1 MEMEQLAGSAKKQ
14 PVVALSTSEAEYI
27 ALSYAVQEAIWLK
40 SLLTS
45 VGVVVDKPIIIKEDN
60 QGAIA
65 IAKDPVKHT
74 RAKHIDIRFHF
85 LRDIV
90 KLRDIELGYCA
101 TENMTADIL
110 TKPVSKNKFV
120 KCRDEMGLKVYKK
133 N

>member
-1 MEMEQLAGSAKKQ
+1 M
-14 PVVALSTSEAEYI
+14 
-27 ALSYAVQEAIWLK
+27 QEAIWLK

-65 IAKDPVKHT
+65 IAKDPVKHA
-74 RAKHIDIRFHF
+74 RAKHIEIRFHF

-90 KLRDIELGYCA
+90 KRGDIELEYCA

-110 TKPVSKNKFV
+110 TMPVSKNKFV
-120 KCRDEMGLKVYKK
+120 KCRDEMGLKVYTK

>member
-1 MEMEQLAGSAKKQ
+1 M
-14 PVVALSTSEAEYI
+14 
-27 ALSYAVQEAIWLK
+27 QEAIWLK

-85 LRDIV
+85 LRDVI
-90 KLRDIELGYCA
+90 KRGDIELEYCS

-120 KCRDEMGLKVYKK
+120 KCRDEMGLKVYTK